1 MVNISFDQVKFRRL
15 SEVIENHIRELI
27 LSGEVCPGD
36 ALPKEKELS
45 QQFGVS
51 LVTVREALKGLDSL
65 GLIERRPGRNGG
77 IFISEVKS
85 NAVKTSLH
93 HFLSLKKISYSDISE
108 VRVILEPVSI
118 RMAVSKITSSEISS
132 LEENIKY
139 CQQLIDQDPECFS
152 KKDFSDFDEKNTIF
166 HTIIAE
172 ATRNPLLA
180 ITIESEMDL
189 LFKFK
194 KGILTPGIEYCSDSL
209 KSHRNILKHLKRRD
223 AEKAEMEMKKHIGQL
238 ETYLMSKGINIELI

>member
-1 MVNISFDQVKFRRL
+1 MRNISFDQIKFRRL
-15 SEVIENHIRELI
+15 SEVIENHMRELI
-27 LSGEVCPGD
+27 LSGEVSSGD

-51 LVTVREALKGLDSL
+51 LVTVREALKGLESL
-65 GLIERRPGRNGG
+65 GLIEKRPGRNGG

-85 NAVKTSLH
+85 NSVKTALH
-93 HFLSLKKISYSDISE
+93 HFLSLKKVSYSNISE
-108 VRVILEPVSI
+108 LRVILEPVSI
-118 RMAVSKITSSEISS
+118 RMAVSKITSSEIRS

-139 CQQLIDQDPECFS
+139 CQQLIDRSSECFS
-152 KKDFSDFDEKNTIF
+152 KKEFLDFDEKNVIF
-166 HTIIAE
+166 HTIIAG

-194 KGILTPGIEYCSDSL
+194 KGILTPDIEYCSGAL
-209 KSHRNILKHLKRRD
+209 IGHRNILKHLKRRD
-223 AEKAEMEMKKHIGQL
+223 AEKAEMEMKKHIEQL
-238 ETYLMSKGINIELI
+238 ETYLVRKGINIELI